1 MINENKGGL
10 TLQSFMNFIL
20 WVAGILVSLAVGFS
34 MTTGG
39 ALNDSIP
46 YIPSPVT
53 AITGWIVILFT
64 FIGTILVIINRLID

>member
-1 MINENKGGL
+1 MINESRRGL
-10 TLQSFMNFIL
+10 TLQSFMTFIL

-39 ALNDSIP
+39 TLNDSIP
-46 YIPSPVT
+46 YIPSPVA

-64 FIGTILVIINRLID
+64 FIGTILVILTRLLN